1 MTKKIAG
8 VLIIIAALAAA
19 AGYWLDG
26 RPETQPDV
34 PATIEQVKAGA
45 SLIIDKADAAPAAID
60 TAKQGENK

>member
-8 VLIIIAALAAA
+8 ALIIIAALAAA

-34 PATIEQVKAGA
+34 PATIEQVKDGA
-45 SLIIDKADAAPAAID
+45 SLIIDTAAPAQAAPAAE
-60 TAKQGENK
+60 QGESK